1 MTASPDLRPLSVV
14 AILMASAFAVSA
26 CTPHGARP
34 APAASSAAPAAAQ
47 EAGEP
52 ASLASTAPAGVYV
65 LDKAHTSVNFRVSH
79 LGFSRYTARF
89 GKVEGKIAFD
99 PAHPEQMSVTADI
112 DPASLLTNY
121 PLHDPT
127 YPMSDID
134 FDAILKGKDLFNVA
148 QYPAMTFRSTKVEL
162 TGPRSAR
169 VTGDLTMHG
178 VTRPVVLET
187 TFNGG
192 YAPNAIDPSGARI
205 GFSAH
210 GSLKRSEFGMGYGL
224 PAKGS
229 NMGVGDKVEILI
241 ETEASMKK

>member
-1 MTASPDLRPLSVV
+1 MRTSPDLRPLSVV

-26 CTPHGARP
+26 CTPHGAKT
-34 APAASSAAPAAAQ
+34 APAASSAAPAQ

-52 ASLASTAPAGVYV
+52 ASVPSTAPAGVYT

-79 LGFSRYTARF
+79 MGFSRYTARF
-89 GKVEGKIAFD
+89 GKVEGKITFD
-99 PAHPEQMSVTADI
+99 PAHPEQMSVTAQI

-121 PLHDPT
+121 PLNDPT
-127 YPMSDID
+127 YPMSNID
-134 FDAILKGKDLFNVA
+134 FDAILKGKDLFDVA
-148 QYPAMTFRSTKVEL
+148 RYPTMSFRSTKVEV
-162 TGPRSAR
+162 TGKNAAR
-169 VTGDLTMHG
+169 VTGDLTLHG

-192 YAPNAIDPSGARI
+192 YAPNAMDPSGARI

-210 GSLKRSEFGMGYGL
+210 GFLKRSEFGMGYGV
-224 PAKGS
+224 PAKGT
-229 NMGVGDKVEILI
+229 NMGVGDKVEIII

>member
-1 MTASPDLRPLSVV
+1 MTASLDMRPLSVV

-26 CTPHGARP
+26 CTPQGAKP
-34 APAASSAAPAAAQ
+34 APAASSAQPAE

-52 ASLASTAPAGVYV
+52 ASLPSTAPAGLYT

-79 LGFSRYTARF
+79 MGFSHYTARF
-89 GKVEGKIAFD
+89 TKIDGKIAFD

-112 DPASLLTNY
+112 DPASLQTNY

-127 YPMSDID
+127 YPMPDLD
-134 FDAILKGKDLFNVA
+134 FDKVLTGKDFFDVA
-148 QYPAMTFRSTKVEL
+148 RYPAMTFRSTKVEV
-162 TGPRSAR
+162 TGKNTAR

-178 VTRPVVLET
+178 VTKPVVLET

-192 YAPNAIDPSGARI
+192 YAPGAIDPMGARI

-210 GSLKRSEFGMGYGL
+210 GSLKRSDFGMGMGV
-224 PAKGS
+224 PAKGT

-241 ETEASMKK
+241 EAEASMKK

>member
-14 AILMASAFAVSA
+14 AVLMASAFAASA
-26 CTPHGARP
+26 CTPQGAKP
-34 APAASSAAPAAAQ
+34 APPASSAQPATT

-52 ASLASTAPAGVYV
+52 ASLPSTAPAGVYT

-79 LGFSRYTARF
+79 MGFSRYTARF

-99 PAHPEQMSVTADI
+99 PANPEKMSVTAEI

-134 FDAILKGKDLFNVA
+134 FDEILKGKDLFDVA
-148 QYPAMTFRSTKVEL
+148 HYPTMSFRSTKVEL
-162 TGPRSAR
+162 TGKNTAR

-178 VTRPVVLET
+178 VTKPVVLET
-187 TFNGG
+187 SFNGG

-205 GFSAH
+205 GFSAR
-210 GSLKRSEFGMGYGL
+210 GFLKRSDFGMGYGV
-224 PAKGS
+224 PAKGT
-229 NMGVGDKVEILI
+229 NMGVGDKVEIVI
-241 ETEASMKK
+241 ETEATMKK